1 MHRRSSG
8 FSITRMSVSAHH
20 VAERSF
26 LQVQIHLCSGQNRI
40 CSVDTLKL
48 NRDPV
53 KPYEGLFLM
62 QSSWLSHIK
71 QYIYQRIHATLWTEA
86 V

>member
-1 MHRRSSG
+1 
-8 FSITRMSVSAHH
+8 MSVSAHH

-62 QSSWLSHIK
+62 QSLQFSCIK
-71 QYIYQRIHATLWTEA
+71 QYSYQWIHATLGAEA